1 MNGKKLLEEI
11 RENELGAVVS
21 RQTGNDTSGR
31 FLATL
36 LKITKTRDLVL
47 YWRKSKDIESV
58 LVGCFRLF
66 PENLIEMGYCRK
78 ENGKVRIILYHREDG
93 WIWLCQ
99 GQHDANAL
107 RLGQVAVGQLV
118 GDLSFRRDGKS

>member
-1 MNGKKLLEEI
+1 MNDKKILEEI

-36 LKITKTRDLVL
+36 LKISKTRDLVL
-47 YWRKSKDIESV
+47 RWRKSKDNESV
-58 LVGCFRLF
+58 LVGYYRLY

-93 WIWLCQ
+93 WIWLSQ
-99 GQHDANAL
+99 RQYDANAL
-107 RLGQVAVGQLV
+107 RLGKVEE
-118 GDLSFRRDGKS
+118 